1 MPQKETRSADTSW
14 EFIIPER
21 YNILGFMIQ
30 AMGDENL
37 GMGCLPVLSATNCEA
52 KKEDYKKKSTAEKS
66 PNNTHE
72 GRR

>member
-1 MPQKETRSADTSW
+1 
-14 EFIIPER
+14 
-21 YNILGFMIQ
+21 MIR

-66 PNNTHE
+66 PHNAHE